1 MATVISCVKVFF
13 WCVCSLLSKPTALKD
28 GTHHTAAVDQISSE
42 KAPPLPPHPTPP
54 PPSATRIPDA
64 ELVPQ
69 LYRVTGSASV
79 LDRGS
84 QVSRAG
90 GLVGG

>member
-1 MATVISCVKVFF
+1 MATVMSKYDTFF
-13 WCVCSLLSKPTALKD
+13 LCVCSLLSKPTALKD

-42 KAPPLPPHPTPP
+42 KDPSPPPPNPP

-69 LYRVTGSASV
+69 LCRVTGSASV